1 MGVRGGGWGIWGGF
15 VGSSGIIVMFI
26 LIRLMGQL
34 IRYVRVNFSEIKK
47 GKLMLILNSQFVLGL
62 VEMVWMKTLLRK

>member
-1 MGVRGGGWGIWGGF
+1 M
-15 VGSSGIIVMFI
+15 GSSGIIVMFI

-34 IRYVRVNFSEIKK
+34 IRYVRVTFSEIKK
-47 GKLMLILNSQFVLGL
+47 GKPMLILNSQFVLGL

>member
-1 MGVRGGGWGIWGGF
+1 
-15 VGSSGIIVMFI
+15 
-26 LIRLMGQL
+26 MGQL